1 MFVETAER
9 PCEFRGG
16 PRAAATSKM
25 EHFVIRVNGF
35 QSLTIITKHPIL
47 DFATALDPPLD
58 LTHIKHL

>member
-1 MFVETAER
+1 MSVETAET

-35 QSLTIITKHPIL
+35 QSLTIITKHSIL